1 MALMFFIQWVGI
13 FVNMTALSGASNEL
27 TSANFTALF
36 PGDTNHYYAY
46 KTATANTDGA
56 TNYTYRTAD
65 NTNYLYKL
73 ATPVTET
80 ATPYTEIEVVDNWGT
95 EEFLTTTSGDVAMP
109 VGHYTEY
116 LPDLKAKLE
125 AAPESPETDG
135 YYLMQ
140 RDEDLNSYTSFNTVL
155 TNSTITINGQSVA
168 GTGDIEVVNFGIVR
182 LTD

>member
-1 MALMFFIQWVGI
+1 
-13 FVNMTALSGASNEL
+13 MTAAQFS
-27 TSANFTALF
+27 ALF

-46 KTATANTDGA
+46 KTVGANGNGA
-56 TNYTYRTAD
+56 TDYIYRTAD
-65 NTNYLYKL
+65 YITYLYKVL
-73 ATPVTET
+73 TPTTET
-80 ATPYTEIEVVDNWGT
+80 ATPYTEIQQVDNWGT
-95 EEFLTTTSGDVAMP
+95 EEFIVSSSTDVAML

-125 AAPESPETDG
+125 AAPESPEEDG

-140 RDEDLNSYTSFNTVL
+140 RDNNLNEYTSFNTVL

-168 GTGDIEVVNFGIVR
+168 GTGDIEVVNFGIIR